1 MAGHNK
7 WSKVK
12 HRKAVVDKR
21 RSKAWSMCSRA
32 IIVAARAGG
41 GDPNF
46 NFALRQAIDEA
57 RYHNVPGDNIDRAI
71 KKGVGGGD
79 GDDYEPVRYEA
90 YGPAGVALIIDALTN
105 NRTRTAADVR
115 MILSKRDGKLGA
127 SGSVA
132 HLFEHR
138 GRAVVTATPAD
149 EDRLMQAA
157 LDAGADDVILLGS
170 DDSEAAWEVLTP
182 PPALLAVRQ
191 SLERAGLSVGES
203 AHEMLPQT
211 SVALP
216 PEQAQTVQDLIDA
229 LEDNEDI
236 RRVYSNHLAPDAQGA
251 DTP

>member
-41 GDPNF
+41 GDPGF

-57 RYHNVPGDNIDRAI
+57 RYYNVPGDNIERAI

-79 GDDYEPVRYEA
+79 GDDYQPVRYEA
-90 YGPAGVALIIDALTN
+90 YGPAGVALIIDALTD

-115 MILSKRDGKLGA
+115 MILSKHEGKLGA

-132 HLFEHR
+132 HMFEHR
-138 GRAVVTATPAD
+138 GRAVVTATLAD
-149 EDRLMQAA
+149 EDRLLQAA
-157 LDAGADDVILLGS
+157 LEAGADDVVHLGS
-170 DDSEAAWEVLTP
+170 DQGEAAWEVLTP
-182 PPALLAVRQ
+182 PPALQAVRQ
-191 SLERAGLSVGES
+191 SVERAGLTVGQCG
-203 AHEMLPQT
+203 HEMLPQT
-211 SVALP
+211 TVTLTAAQAEAVA
-216 PEQAQTVQDLIDA
+216 ALIDA
-229 LEDNEDI
+229 LEDNEDVK
-236 RRVYSNHLAPDAQGA
+236 RVYSNHLAPDADGA
-251 DTP
+251 P